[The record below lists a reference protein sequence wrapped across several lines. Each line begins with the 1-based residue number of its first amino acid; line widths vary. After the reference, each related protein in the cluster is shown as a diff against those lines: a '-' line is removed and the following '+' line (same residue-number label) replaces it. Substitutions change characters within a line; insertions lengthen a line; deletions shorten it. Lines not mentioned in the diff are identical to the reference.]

1 MGFFKDLFGGSS
13 ESAPPVV
20 PVPTVEDDPYYD
32 RNNDPA
38 MGIFDGGTIAAMLKA
53 GQNLAVGD
61 TAENQWSGNDEIVEA
76 IAQYWGAEVPN
87 LAAIAD
93 EGVGPVNDWLKQHG
107 VDLALQNQG
116 PGLYMAAVQSAT
128 MFWSQAG
135 RAAELDIPSMGERV
149 PGFVLEGEQVEVF
162 EDLDGHPFARIA
174 TKDGSHVYV
183 CPLPEEYEPVGG
195 IGLID
200 AARAL
205 VEMTQEAKQSRNYS
219 GIHLPCVDYTGGCKL
234 TALLGMNLGSLE
246 IKEALT
252 ALSLKMNRFGA
263 ADKVASAAGG
273 FESTPAPAL
282 VVDSAFFYFRTA
294 PGSDLPL
301 VTAVIPVSGFKD
313 PGDDAIAA

>member
-1 MGFFKDLFGGSS
+1 M
-13 ESAPPVV
+13 
-20 PVPTVEDDPYYD
+20 EDDPYYD

-61 TAENQWSGNDEIVEA
+61 TAENQWSGNDEIVKA
-76 IAQYWGAEVPN
+76 IAQYWNAEIPN
-87 LAAIAD
+87 LVSTAAEDA
-93 EGVGPVNDWLKQHG
+93 GTVNAWLQEQGMEIK
-107 VDLALQNQG
+107 LQDQG
-116 PGLYMAAVQSAT
+116 PGVYMAAVQSAT
-128 MFWSQAG
+128 MLWQEKG
-135 RAAELDIPSMGERV
+135 RAADLDIASTGERV

-162 EDLDGHPFARIA
+162 EDFDGHSFARIA
-174 TKDGSHVYV
+174 TKGAHVYV
-183 CPLPEEYEPVGG
+183 CPVPEGYECVSG
-195 IGLID
+195 IELID

-219 GIHLPCVDYTGGCKL
+219 GIHLPCVDYAGGCSLKP
-234 TALLGMNLGSLE
+234 ALGGMTLGSFE
-246 IKEALT
+246 IREALT

-273 FESTPAPAL
+273 FESMPRYF
-282 VVDSAFFYFRTA
+282 VVDGPFFYFRTA
-294 PGSDLPL
+294 PWSDLPL